1 MIYLGSDHAGYLVK
15 QAIANYLAEQKIPY
29 VDCGTNSLN
38 KADYQKFAFL
48 VCENVRANKDAKGIL
63 VCGTGVGMSIAA
75 NKVHGII
82 AGLVD
87 KKELTTY
94 AVAHDHINVLCLSG
108 RYVSIADNLEIV
120 QIFLNTTPLYDYHY
134 DRIKAIIE
142 YDDNHQK

>member
-15 QAIANYLAEQKIPY
+15 CAIANYFDEQKIPY
-29 VDCGTNSLN
+29 VDCGTNSLQRT
-38 KADYQKFAFL
+38 DYQKFAFK
-48 VCENVRANKDAKGIL
+48 VCENVIATKDSIGIL

-75 NKVHGII
+75 NKVKGII

-94 AVAHDHINVLCLSG
+94 AVAHDHCNVLCLSG

-120 QIFLNTTPLYDYHY
+120 KTFLATSQLSDYHY
-134 DRIKAIIE
+134 DRVKAILDYE
-142 YDDNHQK
+142 EKHR